1 LLAPECPQD
10 KFMEGNDVKNRKLSY
25 SKKCEHFTHRVL
37 GSCVKPNVTL
47 TSAYKT

>member
-25 SKKCEHFTHRVL
+25 SK
-37 GSCVKPNVTL
+37 NVNISL
-47 TSAYKT
+47 TEFWALV